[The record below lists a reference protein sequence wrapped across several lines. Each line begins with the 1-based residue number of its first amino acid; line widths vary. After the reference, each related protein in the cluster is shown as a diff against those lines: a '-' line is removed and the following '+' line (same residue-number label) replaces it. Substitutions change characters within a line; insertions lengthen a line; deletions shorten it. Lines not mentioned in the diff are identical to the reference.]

1 MGVWYQTRQQKCVN
15 LRSHT
20 RIRWHTQTHACAQ
33 TRTHARIHSQSLTR
47 TTHTH
52 SHTHT
57 AHTHTHAHH
66 IIIYNIPPTHHPHAC
81 QTHSCNNPLTQCA
94 PIIHLLQGCKLR
106 LAGSAVAGRSHRCNV
121 RHGQCDNDSAN
132 SWHETQGVHLR
143 PELPHVCVQL
153 RTICNTWSACTLT
166 IPSSQLPHPF
176 AF

>member
-1 MGVWYQTRQQKCVN
+1 MHGCVV
-15 LRSHT
+15 LDETAEVCESAVTHT
-20 RIRWHTQTHACAQ
+20 YTLAHTYT
-33 TRTHARIHSQSLTR
+33 L
-47 TTHTH
+47 THTH
-52 SHTHT
+52 STY
-57 AHTHTHAHH
+57 THTHAHH
-66 IIIYNIPPTHHPHAC
+66 IIIIYNIPPTHHPHAC